1 MYLGPAHRKSR
12 YRQLMARV
20 GRGDDIIG
28 QFSTLLSGRKR
39 RENVMYSGKINTH
52 NPVSSLLTKGQIQ
65 VKSSAFITPFLFL
78 LT

>member
-28 QFSTLLSGRKR
+28 QFSTLLSG
-39 RENVMYSGKINTH
+39 GK
-52 NPVSSLLTKGQIQ
+52 KGLFQWKEY
-65 VKSSAFITPFLFL
+65 VKYGEDNKAAV
-78 LT
+78 

>member
-28 QFSTLLSGRKR
+28 HFSTLLSGGE
-39 RENVMYSGKINTH
+39 REGALQCVNIQMC
-52 NPVSSLLTKGQIQ
+52 PVGRTAYEESLL
-65 VKSSAFITPFLFL
+65 VFYRL
-78 LT
+78 